1 MRMYAQD
8 PTQMSMNWTEECA
21 PPLMARMWKDAYPV
35 YHTEMEDDDW
45 IRPAERGEVRGGCR
59 VD

>member
-1 MRMYAQD
+1 
-8 PTQMSMNWTEECA
+8 MSMNWTEECA